1 MICRAMERDVMSTN
15 NLTQREHAQKKK
27 NRRSPKIEPCGAPDI
42 IAADAE
48 KNIPVNDWQ
57 LWYGLIIT

>member
-1 MICRAMERDVMSTN
+1 M
-15 NLTQREHAQKKK
+15 HKKKK
-27 NRRSPKIEPCGAPDI
+27 NRRSPKIDPCGAPDI